1 MQLRHNQ
8 DMKVRLTLDKD
19 AHEFAA
25 HCARVRGISLGAA
38 ISELVRKA
46 QTAPAPKLD
55 IRFSQDGFP
64 MFPPTGRKITSE
76 MVNKIE
82 AEEYDPKR
90 YR

>member
-1 MQLRHNQ
+1 MR
-8 DMKVRLTLDKD
+8 VRLTLDKD

-25 HCARVRGISLGAA
+25 CYARGRGLSLGAA

-46 QTAPAPKLD
+46 QTAPAPMLD

-64 MFPPTGRKITSE
+64 MFPPTGRKVTSE
-76 MVNKIE
+76 MVKKLE
-82 AEEYDPKR
+82 AEEYDPRR

>member
-1 MQLRHNQ
+1 MRA
-8 DMKVRLTLDKD
+8 RLTLDKD

-25 HCARVRGISLGAA
+25 YYARVRGLSLGAA
-38 ISELVRKA
+38 ISELIRKA
-46 QTAPAPKLD
+46 QTAPVTKQR
-55 IRFSQDGFP
+55 IRIGPNGLP
-64 MFPPTGRKITSE
+64 MLPPTGRTITCE